1 MTRFSRQICVQVK
14 RYRHEIRGLED
25 VAFVMMKSNDTG
37 AAAALPSH
45 SLTPHSHPTH
55 TPLSSALS
63 STRAFAGTVKALDS
77 IRANR
82 NKFICLNDNLGDNDA
97 FMHEFLARFYEAMLP
112 LPSPFELPPGQS
124 NHFLRS
130 DALR

>member
-37 AAAALPSH
+37 AAAALPSL
-45 SLTPHSHPTH
+45 S
-55 TPLSSALS
+55 LSSALS